1 MNQTA
6 QVIKFE
12 RLVVKADVNEGFDRV
27 AGKLTDTL
35 NKPPVSL
42 PERERQIIGVVI
54 SKTYRYH
61 KKWDWISREQ
71 FSEATG
77 ITDLS
82 NITKLINSLVAK
94 KVLIKDSKKIA
105 INTIISEWRE
115 IDRVTR
121 NPKKV
126 TGDPIK
132 KSHHQ
137 PLEKSLATT
146 EKLPATRTEVASNPH
161 NRKTILQKTILQKT
175 IQSIDLP
182 KGLTFISWCEFIQNR
197 IDLNKPFTELAATKF
212 LNRIEKQ
219 ISEGMDATSL
229 IDEAI
234 SNGWQ
239 TTYPPKQNK
248 FQPQGNFQSGQ
259 KLSPVGQSMAAR
271 LANMSDKS

>member
-1 MNQTA
+1 MNNLA

-12 RLVVKADVNEGFDRV
+12 RPQVKADVNEGFDRV

-35 NKPPVSL
+35 NKPPVTL

-54 SKTYRYH
+54 AKTYRYH

-94 KVLIKDSKKIA
+94 KVLIKDSKKLA
-105 INTIISEWRE
+105 INTIVSEWRE
-115 IDRVTR
+115 SEKVTR

-132 KSHHQ
+132 KSHQQ
-137 PLEKSLATT
+137 PPEKLPATP
-146 EKLPATRTEVASNPH
+146 EKLPATRSGVTSNPH
-161 NRKTILQKTILQKT
+161 NRKTILQKTIIQKT
-175 IQSIDLP
+175 IEGLELP
-182 KGLTFISWCEFIQNR
+182 KGLTLISWCEFIQNR
-197 IDLNKPFTELAATKF
+197 IDLKKPFTELAATKF
-212 LNRIEKQ
+212 LSRIEKQ
-219 ISEGMDATSL
+219 ITEGMNATSL

-239 TTYPPKQNK
+239 TTYPPKQN
-248 FQPQGNFQSGQ
+248 QFQSRSKAQPENFADTNYGT
-259 KLSPVGQSMAAR
+259 STFTGGE
-271 LANMSDKS
+271 